1 MDVSVQRT
9 EARAVVRPN
18 AELNLFV
25 ADDFRQVVSDLVSDG
40 VQELVLDCR
49 SLVRVDSSG
58 LGALIFTRR
67 DLEERGCR
75 VALAAVPERM
85 QDLLRLSGLWD
96 YFTIFDAVESA
107 QSSLSQAG

>member
-9 EARAVVRPN
+9 DVRAVVRPN

-25 ADDFRQVVSDLVSDG
+25 ADHFRQVVSDLVTDG

-49 SLVRVDSSG
+49 SLVKVDSSG

-85 QDLLRLSGLWD
+85 QDLLRLSGLSE
-96 YFTIFDAVESA
+96 YFPIFDAVESA
-107 QSSLSQAG
+107 QTGISKAG